1 MNKGITFMF
10 FATIF
15 FMVVKIFVKML
26 PHIPPMEIVFFRC
39 LISFLITYYLLK
51 RKGNNILGTNRSLL
65 MMRGIFGTIGLY
77 CYFVI
82 LQEIPLATAST
93 LIYFTPLF
101 TSLVGVFLLREK
113 MSIIQWILLLIA
125 FFGIIL
131 IQGFDSRVNIF
142 YLLIGLGG
150 SLCAAFAYSIIRY
163 LRDKEHSLVLM
174 IYFPMI
180 AFPIGGLISIFNWV
194 QPNLIDL
201 FLLILIGVFTQFAQ
215 YFMTKA
221 FQSEKVSKVS
231 IVSYSELVFVLLIGN
246 IFFDEKFEFLV
257 YLGMILVTFGVV
269 FNILLARNDKK
280 YI

>member
-1 MNKGITFMF
+1 MF

-39 LISFLITYYLLK
+39 FISFLITYYLLK
-51 RKGNNILGTNRSLL
+51 RKGHNILGTNRSLL

-163 LRDKEHSLVLM
+163 LRDKEHSLILM

-201 FLLILIGVFTQFAQ
+201 SLLILIGVFTQFAQ

>member
-1 MNKGITFMF
+1 MF

-39 LISFLITYYLLK
+39 IISFLITYYLLK
-51 RKGNNILGTNRSLL
+51 RKGHNILGTNRSLL

-101 TSLVGVFLLREK
+101 TSLVGVFLLKEK
-113 MSIIQWILLLIA
+113 MSTIQWILLFIA
-125 FFGIIL
+125 LFGIIL

-180 AFPIGGLISIFNWV
+180 AFPIGGLISVFNWV
-194 QPNLIDL
+194 QPNLIDI

>member
-1 MNKGITFMF
+1 MF

-39 LISFLITYYLLK
+39 FISFLITYYLLK
-51 RKGNNILGTNRSLL
+51 RKGHNILGTNRSLL

-113 MSIIQWILLLIA
+113 MSIIQWVLLLIA
-125 FFGIIL
+125 FSGIIL

-201 FLLILIGVFTQFAQ
+201 SLLILIGVFTQFAQ

>member
-1 MNKGITFMF
+1 
-10 FATIF
+10 
-15 FMVVKIFVKML
+15 
-26 PHIPPMEIVFFRC
+26 
-39 LISFLITYYLLK
+39 
-51 RKGNNILGTNRSLL
+51 
-65 MMRGIFGTIGLY
+65 MRGIFGTIGLY

-93 LIYFTPLF
+93 LIYFTPLL

-201 FLLILIGVFTQFAQ
+201 LLLILIGVFTQFAQ

-221 FQSEKVSKVS
+221 FQFEKVSKVS

-269 FNILLARNDKK
+269 LNILLARNDKK

>member
-1 MNKGITFMF
+1 MF

-51 RKGNNILGTNRSLL
+51 RKGHNILGTNRSLL

-194 QPNLIDL
+194 QPNFIDL

>member
-1 MNKGITFMF
+1 MF

-51 RKGNNILGTNRSLL
+51 RKGHNILGTNRSLL

-113 MSIIQWILLLIA
+113 MSIIQWVLLLIA

-201 FLLILIGVFTQFAQ
+201 SLLILIGVFTQFAQ

-269 FNILLARNDKK
+269 FNIILARNDKK

>member
-1 MNKGITFMF
+1 MF

-131 IQGFDSRVNIF
+131 IQGFDFKS
-142 YLLIGLGG
+142 
-150 SLCAAFAYSIIRY
+150 
-163 LRDKEHSLVLM
+163 K
-174 IYFPMI
+174 YFLFI
-180 AFPIGGLISIFNWV
+180 NWV
-194 QPNLIDL
+194 
-201 FLLILIGVFTQFAQ
+201 GR
-215 YFMTKA
+215 
-221 FQSEKVSKVS
+221 QSMCSFC
-231 IVSYSELVFVLLIGN
+231 L
-246 IFFDEKFEFLV
+246 
-257 YLGMILVTFGVV
+257 
-269 FNILLARNDKK
+269 
-280 YI
+280 

>member
-1 MNKGITFMF
+1 MF

-51 RKGNNILGTNRSLL
+51 RKGHNILGTNRSLL

-113 MSIIQWILLLIA
+113 MSMIQWILLLIA

-269 FNILLARNDKK
+269 FNILLTRDDKK

>member
-1 MNKGITFMF
+1 MF

-101 TSLVGVFLLREK
+101 TSLVGVFFLREK

>member
-1 MNKGITFMF
+1 MF

-93 LIYFTPLF
+93 FIYFTPLF

>member
-1 MNKGITFMF
+1 MF

-39 LISFLITYYLLK
+39 FISFLITYYLLK
-51 RKGNNILGTNRSLL
+51 RKGHNILGTNRSLL

-82 LQEIPLATAST
+82 LQEIPLAPAST

-201 FLLILIGVFTQFAQ
+201 SLLILIGVFTQFAQ

-231 IVSYSELVFVLLIGN
+231 IGSYSELVFVLLIGN

>member
-1 MNKGITFMF
+1 MF

-15 FMVVKIFVKML
+15 FMVVKIFVKMM

-51 RKGNNILGTNRSLL
+51 RKGHNILGTNRSLL

>member
-1 MNKGITFMF
+1 MF

-39 LISFLITYYLLK
+39 FISFLITYYLLK
-51 RKGNNILGTNRSLL
+51 RKGHNILGTNRSLL

-201 FLLILIGVFTQFAQ
+201 SLLILIGVFTQFAQ

-269 FNILLARNDKK
+269 FNILLTRDDKK

>member
-1 MNKGITFMF
+1 MF

-51 RKGNNILGTNRSLL
+51 RKGHNILGTNRSLL

-82 LQEIPLATAST
+82 LQEIPLETAST

-113 MSIIQWILLLIA
+113 MSIIQWVLLLIA

>member
-1 MNKGITFMF
+1 MF

-201 FLLILIGVFTQFAQ
+201 SLLILIGVFTQFAQ

>member
-1 MNKGITFMF
+1 MF

-51 RKGNNILGTNRSLL
+51 RKGHNILGTNRSLL

-194 QPNLIDL
+194 QPNLIDI

>member
-1 MNKGITFMF
+1 MF

-15 FMVVKIFVKML
+15 FMLVKIFVKML

-39 LISFLITYYLLK
+39 IISFLITYYLLK
-51 RKGNNILGTNRSLL
+51 RNEHNIFGTNRSLL
-65 MMRGIFGTIGLY
+65 MLRGIFGTIGLY

-93 LIYFTPLF
+93 LIYFTPLL
-101 TSLVGVFLLREK
+101 TSLVGVFILKEK
-113 MSIIQWILLLIA
+113 MSTIQWILLFVA

-246 IFFDEKFEFLV
+246 IFFDEKFNFLV

-269 FNILLARNDKK
+269 FNILLGRDDKK

>member
-1 MNKGITFMF
+1 MF

-51 RKGNNILGTNRSLL
+51 RKGHNILGTNRSLL

-101 TSLVGVFLLREK
+101 TSLVGVFLLTEK
-113 MSIIQWILLLIA
+113 MSIVQWVLLLIA

-201 FLLILIGVFTQFAQ
+201 SLLILIGVFTQFAQ

-269 FNILLARNDKK
+269 FNILLARDDKK

>member
-1 MNKGITFMF
+1 MF

-39 LISFLITYYLLK
+39 IISFLITYYLLK
-51 RKGNNILGTNRSLL
+51 RKGHNILGTNRSLL

-101 TSLVGVFLLREK
+101 TSLVGVFLLKEK
-113 MSIIQWILLLIA
+113 MSTIQWILLFIA
-125 FFGIIL
+125 LFGIIL

-180 AFPIGGLISIFNWV
+180 AFPIGGLISVFNWV
-194 QPNLIDL
+194 QPNLIDI
-201 FLLILIGVFTQFAQ
+201 FLLILIGVITQFAQ

-231 IVSYSELVFVLLIGN
+231 IVSYSELIFVLLIGN

-269 FNILLARNDKK
+269 FNILLARDDKK

>member
-1 MNKGITFMF
+1 MF

-142 YLLIGLGG
+142 HLLIGLGG

>member
-1 MNKGITFMF
+1 MF

-39 LISFLITYYLLK
+39 VISFLITYYLLK
-51 RKGNNILGTNRSLL
+51 RKGHNILGTNRSLL

-201 FLLILIGVFTQFAQ
+201 SLLILIGVFTQFAQ

-269 FNILLARNDKK
+269 FNILLARDDKK

>member
-1 MNKGITFMF
+1 MF

-51 RKGNNILGTNRSLL
+51 RKGHNILGTNRSLL

-221 FQSEKVSKVS
+221 FQSEKVSEVS

-269 FNILLARNDKK
+269 FNILLARDDKK

>member
-1 MNKGITFMF
+1 
-10 FATIF
+10 
-15 FMVVKIFVKML
+15 
-26 PHIPPMEIVFFRC
+26 
-39 LISFLITYYLLK
+39 
-51 RKGNNILGTNRSLL
+51 
-65 MMRGIFGTIGLY
+65 
-77 CYFVI
+77 
-82 LQEIPLATAST
+82 
-93 LIYFTPLF
+93 
-101 TSLVGVFLLREK
+101 
-113 MSIIQWILLLIA
+113 
-125 FFGIIL
+125 
-131 IQGFDSRVNIF
+131 
-142 YLLIGLGG
+142 
-150 SLCAAFAYSIIRY
+150 
-163 LRDKEHSLVLM
+163 M

-246 IFFDEKFEFLV
+246 IFFDEKFEYLV

>member
-1 MNKGITFMF
+1 MF

-39 LISFLITYYLLK
+39 IISFLITYYLLK
-51 RKGNNILGTNRSLL
+51 RKGHNILGTNRSLL
-65 MMRGIFGTIGLY
+65 MMRGIFGSIGLY
-77 CYFVI
+77 CYFII

-101 TSLVGVFLLREK
+101 TSLVGVFLLKEK
-113 MSIIQWILLLIA
+113 MSTIQWILLFIA
-125 FFGIIL
+125 LFGIIL

-163 LRDKEHSLVLM
+163 LKDKEHSLVLM

-180 AFPIGGLISIFNWV
+180 AFPIGGLISVFNWV
-194 QPNLIDL
+194 QPNLIDI
-201 FLLILIGVFTQFAQ
+201 FLLILIGVITQFAQ

-269 FNILLARNDKK
+269 FNILLARDDKK

>member
-1 MNKGITFMF
+1 MF

-39 LISFLITYYLLK
+39 VISFLITYYLLK
-51 RKGNNILGTNRSLL
+51 RKGHNILGTNRSLL

-231 IVSYSELVFVLLIGN
+231 IVSYSELLFVLLIGN

-269 FNILLARNDKK
+269 FNILLGRDDKK

>member
-1 MNKGITFMF
+1 MF

-113 MSIIQWILLLIA
+113 MSIIQWVLLLIA

-201 FLLILIGVFTQFAQ
+201 SLLILIGVFTQFAQ

-257 YLGMILVTFGVV
+257 YLGMILVTFGVI

>member
-1 MNKGITFMF
+1 MF

-150 SLCAAFAYSIIRY
+150 SICAAFAYSIIRY

-201 FLLILIGVFTQFAQ
+201 SLLILIGVFTQFAQ

>member
-1 MNKGITFMF
+1 MF

-51 RKGNNILGTNRSLL
+51 RKGHNILGTNRSLL
-65 MMRGIFGTIGLY
+65 IMRGIFGTIGLY

-113 MSIIQWILLLIA
+113 MSMIQWILLLIA

-201 FLLILIGVFTQFAQ
+201 SLLILIGVFTQFAQ

>member
-1 MNKGITFMF
+1 MF

-15 FMVVKIFVKML
+15 FMLVKIFVKML

-39 LISFLITYYLLK
+39 IISFLITYYLLK
-51 RKGNNILGTNRSLL
+51 RKGHNILGTNRSLL

-101 TSLVGVFLLREK
+101 TSLVGVFLLKEK
-113 MSIIQWILLLIA
+113 MSTIQWILLFIA
-125 FFGIIL
+125 LFGIIL

-163 LRDKEHSLVLM
+163 LKDKEHSLVLM

-180 AFPIGGLISIFNWV
+180 AFPVGGLISVFNWV
-194 QPNLIDL
+194 QPNLFDI
-201 FLLILIGVFTQFAQ
+201 FLLILIGVITQFAQ

-269 FNILLARNDKK
+269 FNILLARDDKK

>member
-1 MNKGITFMF
+1 MF

-39 LISFLITYYLLK
+39 FISFLITYYLLK
-51 RKGNNILGTNRSLL
+51 RKGHNILGTNRSLL

-150 SLCAAFAYSIIRY
+150 SLCAAFAYTIIRY

-201 FLLILIGVFTQFAQ
+201 SLLILIGVFTQFAQ

>member
-1 MNKGITFMF
+1 MF

-51 RKGNNILGTNRSLL
+51 RKGHNILGTNRSLL

-221 FQSEKVSKVS
+221 FQSVKVSKVS

>member
-1 MNKGITFMF
+1 MF

-15 FMVVKIFVKML
+15 FMIVKIFVKML

-51 RKGNNILGTNRSLL
+51 RKGHNILGTNRSLL

-201 FLLILIGVFTQFAQ
+201 SLLILIGVFTQFAQ

-257 YLGMILVTFGVV
+257 YLGMILVTFGVI

>member
-1 MNKGITFMF
+1 MF

-39 LISFLITYYLLK
+39 IISFLITYYLLK
-51 RKGNNILGTNRSLL
+51 RKGHNILGTNRSLL

-101 TSLVGVFLLREK
+101 TSLVGVFLLKEK
-113 MSIIQWILLLIA
+113 MSTIQWILLFIA
-125 FFGIIL
+125 LFGIIL

-180 AFPIGGLISIFNWV
+180 AFPIGGLISVFNWV
-194 QPNLIDL
+194 QPNLIDI
-201 FLLILIGVFTQFAQ
+201 FLLILIGVITQFAQ

-269 FNILLARNDKK
+269 FNILLARDDKK

>member
-1 MNKGITFMF
+1 MF

-39 LISFLITYYLLK
+39 FISFLITYYLLK

-150 SLCAAFAYSIIRY
+150 SLSAAFAYSIIRY

>member
-15 FMVVKIFVKML
+15 FMLVKIFVKML

-39 LISFLITYYLLK
+39 IISFLITYYLLK
-51 RKGNNILGTNRSLL
+51 RNEHNIFGTNRSLL
-65 MMRGIFGTIGLY
+65 MLRGIFGTIGLY

-93 LIYFTPLF
+93 LIYFTPLL
-101 TSLVGVFLLREK
+101 TSLVGVFILKEK
-113 MSIIQWILLLIA
+113 MSTIQWILLFVA

-246 IFFDEKFEFLV
+246 IFFDEKFNFLV

-269 FNILLARNDKK
+269 FNILLGRDDKK

>member
-1 MNKGITFMF
+1 MF

-51 RKGNNILGTNRSLL
+51 RKGHNILGTNRSLL

-150 SLCAAFAYSIIRY
+150 SICAAFAYSIIRY

>member
-1 MNKGITFMF
+1 MF

-51 RKGNNILGTNRSLL
+51 RKGHNILGTNRSLL

>member
-1 MNKGITFMF
+1 MF

-39 LISFLITYYLLK
+39 IISFLITYYLLK
-51 RKGNNILGTNRSLL
+51 RKGHNILGTNRSLL

-201 FLLILIGVFTQFAQ
+201 SLLILIGVFTQFAQ